1 MKEPIMSIENLTA
14 LDDSSYSDFVKNN
27 DGIIIF
33 HKKLCPHCKIMGTV
47 LEKVSAQL
55 PIALA
60 AVDSEEQAGLMSAA
74 GVERVPTLVVV
85 KGGEIRA
92 RFTGIMNPKETI
104 AYYKNA

>member
-1 MKEPIMSIENLTA
+1 MSVENLTA
-14 LDDSSYSDFVKNN
+14 LDAASYNEFINN
-27 DGIIIF
+27 SEGIIIF

-47 LEKVSAQL
+47 LEKISAQL

-60 AVDSEEQAGLMSAA
+60 SVDSEEQTDLMAAA

-85 KGGEIRA
+85 KGGEIKA

-104 AYYKNA
+104 AWYRNA